1 MLLILLELPVLL
13 EILVILEILVLLEK
27 LALLDVLVLLKLP
40 VVLEVLFLTCGVL
53 RASGIFIS
61 GSESKD
67 FLTLLPCLVEMPCLE
82 KGIKED
88 ATQVYCF

>member
-1 MLLILLELPVLL
+1 M
-13 EILVILEILVLLEK
+13 LVILELLVLLEK
-27 LALLDVLVLLKLP
+27 LVLLEMPVLLELP

-53 RASGIFIS
+53 RASGIFNS
-61 GSESKD
+61 GSGSKD
-67 FLTLLPCLVEMPCLE
+67 FLTLLPCLLEMPRSE